1 MEPIKNATTTIKNAS
16 VLTDSTGSKVNA
28 ESVKSDNPSTDQDV
42 NVIWEALETLQKDV
56 NHVIRH
62 AVHVQ
67 VLVIRIA

>member
-1 MEPIKNATTTIKNAS
+1 
-16 VLTDSTGSKVNA
+16 VNA